1 MPASKSHSPAPE
13 ERPCHDDRV
22 ARTGVAAAFDAVVGG
37 TADDRDVDRDV
48 VPRRGRVA
56 AGEHHPLLGR
66 EIAVSPQ
73 ERFGP
78 FVRHVGRQRHR
89 QQRGDAPSAHGG
101 HIAQIDR
108 ERLAAQ
114 FVRGRGVAQEMNALG
129 EQIGGEEQ
137 RLAAADAEYRAVVS
151 RLLEVV
157 AGHSGEELP
166 DAGDQFEFG
175 HGTKIVQAE
184 RRTKFIWFCRGAA
197 YLSGGLSSAKCAS
210 RVQKQPAIGNLR
222 IKIRNSVP
230 SSRGCARIGC
240 CRSCGPKSAE
250 HAHSGGPPRAEAS
263 ARAALSAAMLRQ
275 GIITARQDAVLILIA
290 ELTLASALDFA
301 YFG

>member
-1 MPASKSHSPAPE
+1 M
-13 ERPCHDDRV
+13 D
-22 ARTGVAAAFDAVVGG
+22 
-37 TADDRDVDRDV
+37 
-48 VPRRGRVA
+48 
-56 AGEHHPLLGR
+56 
-66 EIAVSPQ
+66 
-73 ERFGP
+73 
-78 FVRHVGRQRHR
+78 
-89 QQRGDAPSAHGG
+89 
-101 HIAQIDR
+101 
-108 ERLAAQ
+108 
-114 FVRGRGVAQEMNALG
+114 ALG

-151 RLLEVV
+151 RLLEAV

-197 YLSGGLSSAKCAS
+197 CLSGGLSSAKCASRVQNQIYLGFCRGAAYLSGGLSSAKCASRVQNQIYLGFCRGAACLSGGLSSAKCAS

-240 CRSCGPKSAE
+240 CRICGSKSAE

>member
-1 MPASKSHSPAPE
+1 
-13 ERPCHDDRV
+13 
-22 ARTGVAAAFDAVVGG
+22 
-37 TADDRDVDRDV
+37 
-48 VPRRGRVA
+48 
-56 AGEHHPLLGR
+56 
-66 EIAVSPQ
+66 
-73 ERFGP
+73 
-78 FVRHVGRQRHR
+78 
-89 QQRGDAPSAHGG
+89 
-101 HIAQIDR
+101 
-108 ERLAAQ
+108 
-114 FVRGRGVAQEMNALG
+114 MNALG

-151 RLLEVV
+151 RLLEAV

-197 YLSGGLSSAKCAS
+197 CLSGGLSSAKCASRVQNQIYLGFCRGAACLSGGLSSAKCAS